1 MEGMIC
7 PVKGC
12 TYDGDGP
19 LCETHDE
26 FLVPY
31 EPEPEPAPPPEP
43 PPPGPPPPGPGGQG
57 GRPGTCA
64 KPGCDTPLLDDGRCP
79 VHMIDTLT
87 TEVGAQRVAEG
98 LAGAGT
104 RHDRAAAPGLVEL
117 RFPFGPATVGDKPLP
132 IGRSVEFSPT
142 LGAQLGRYD
151 NVSRT
156 HAVVWRDGNQVY
168 IRDVES
174 TNGTFVNERKLPPE
188 TDHPLR
194 IGDVVGFG
202 ADLRAVVQAPPD
214 PPAGP

>member
-1 MEGMIC
+1 MERMIC
-7 PVKGC
+7 PVQGC
-12 TYDGDGP
+12 TYQGDGP
-19 LCETHDE
+19 LCEIHDE

-43 PPPGPPPPGPGGQG
+43 RTEPVGQG
-57 GRPGTCA
+57 GHSGNCA

-79 VHMIDTLT
+79 VHMIDTLA
-87 TEVGAQRVAEG
+87 TEVGAQLVAGG

-104 RHDRAAAPGLVEL
+104 RHDRTDTAGPVEL
-117 RFPFGPATVGDKPLP
+117 QFPFGPATVGDEPLP
-132 IGRSVEFSPT
+132 IGRSADFSP

-156 HAVVWRDGNQVY
+156 HAVVWRDGDHVY

-174 TNGTFVNERKLPPE
+174 TNGTFVNERKLPPRA
-188 TDHPLR
+188 DHPLR
-194 IGDVVGFG
+194 VGDVVGFG
-202 ADLRAVVQAPPD
+202 ADLRAVVRAPSD

>member
-1 MEGMIC
+1 MIC
-7 PVKGC
+7 PVHGC
-12 TYDGDGP
+12 TYDGDSP
-19 LCETHDE
+19 LCEIHDE

-43 PPPGPPPPGPGGQG
+43 RTEPVGQR
-57 GRPGTCA
+57 GRSGTCA

-79 VHMIDTLT
+79 VHMIDTLV

-104 RHDRAAAPGLVEL
+104 RHDRTDTPGPVEL
-117 RFPFGPATVGDKPLP
+117 QFPFGPAAVGDEPLP
-132 IGRSVEFSPT
+132 IGRSAEFSP

-156 HAVVWRDGNQVY
+156 HAVVWRDGVQVY
-168 IRDVES
+168 IRDVDS

-202 ADLRAVVQAPPD
+202 ADLRAVVQTPSD
-214 PPAGP
+214 RPAGP